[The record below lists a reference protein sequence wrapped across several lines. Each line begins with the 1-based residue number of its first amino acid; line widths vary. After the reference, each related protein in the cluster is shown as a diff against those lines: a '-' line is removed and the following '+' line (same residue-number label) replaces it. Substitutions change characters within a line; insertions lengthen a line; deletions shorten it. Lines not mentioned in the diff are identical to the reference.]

1 LPAGIISGT
10 GWSMVE
16 AHLIAGLGNPG
27 AEYVRTRHNAG
38 FQLLDR
44 LAERWRGEWRNER
57 RFAARLAQASP
68 GGRLCWLCEPQTYMN
83 ASGEAVAAVARYYRV
98 PAGSVLV
105 VADDADLPLGT
116 VRLRPEGS
124 SGGHHGLESVEQHL
138 GTRGYARLRLG
149 IGRQPGPV
157 RQIAGHVLGS
167 FSRLE
172 AEWFDRVLAR
182 AGEAVECWLSEGAT
196 VAMNRFNGVV
206 TAPEQRQAE

>member
-1 LPAGIISGT
+1 
-10 GWSMVE
+10 MVE

-38 FQLLDR
+38 FLLLDR
-44 LAERWRGEWRNER
+44 LADRWRGEWRLER
-57 RFAARLAQASP
+57 RFAARLAQVAP
-68 GGRLCWLCEPQTYMN
+68 GGHVCWLCQPQTYMN

-98 PAGSVLV
+98 PAGRVLV
-105 VADDADLPLGT
+105 AVDDADLPLGT
-116 VRLRPEGS
+116 VRLRPDGS

-138 GTRGYARLRLG
+138 ATRGYPRLRLG
-149 IGRQPGPV
+149 IGRQPEPG
-157 RQIAGHVLGS
+157 RQITGHVLGS

-182 AGEAVECWLSEGAT
+182 ASEAVQCWLTDGAV
-196 VAMNRFNGVV
+196 VAMNRFNGAV